1 MKRLKQEG
9 STKRKIKFK
18 TLQSKFF
25 IMRIKFNM
33 DDTLHLNKRWFRT
46 LLLVFSLLLLAISL
60 THIFCI
66 IFKPKGYQKIIFVLG
81 ESYIQQ
87 LLMGLLVLATY
98 FVIKNSN
105 PV

>member
-1 MKRLKQEG
+1 
-9 STKRKIKFK
+9 
-18 TLQSKFF
+18 
-25 IMRIKFNM
+25 MRIKFNM

-46 LLLVFSLLLLAISL
+46 LLLVFSLLLLTISL

-66 IFKPKGYQKIIFVLG
+66 IFKPEGYEKITFVLG

-105 PV
+105 PL